1 MTIQFDFLTA
11 NRILFRRKAFAELG
25 KITSEFGTR
34 ALVVLGRSHRFGEE
48 ARQLLHSN
56 GVEASI
62 FTARDEP
69 TVDEVSAGI
78 QQAREFDANVVLAIG
93 GGSAID
99 LGKAIAGLLTNDGSI
114 YEYMEGAGPVKKF
127 TQPSMPFVVV
137 PTTSGTG
144 SEVTRNAVIT
154 NEKRRVKVSLR
165 SAYLLPR
172 VAVVDPELMVSLPK
186 TVTAFSGMDALTQL
200 VEPFLSRFANPMTD
214 MVSREGIRCVAKS
227 LRKAFMIPDDLEAR
241 EQMAFASLL
250 SGIALTNAGLG
261 VVHGFSGVLGGMS
274 GAHHGALCASMLAAG
289 LEVNYRALL
298 ARDPSNPVIQ
308 RFKELASLLTQNDR
322 TDAESTFQ
330 WVRETQALLNIPN
343 LRELGVR
350 EADHDRAI
358 EIAKNASSMKGNP
371 IALTDEELLEILE
384 KASR

>member
-137 PTTSGTG
+137 PQPAHGQRGERNASTQTEAPVKRELRRESAAARCRSG
-144 SEVTRNAVIT
+144 SELKARYQKPSPPFGNGC
-154 NEKRRVKVSLR
+154 
-165 SAYLLPR
+165 P
-172 VAVVDPELMVSLPK
+172 D
-186 TVTAFSGMDALTQL
+186 QL
-200 VEPFLSRFANPMTD
+200 DNPFCR
-214 MVSREGIRCVAKS
+214 ICQ
-227 LRKAFMIPDDLEAR
+227 PDDRYGFAR
-241 EQMAFASLL
+241 RHSLC
-250 SGIALTNAGLG
+250 G
-261 VVHGFSGVLGGMS
+261 
-274 GAHHGALCASMLAAG
+274 
-289 LEVNYRALL
+289 
-298 ARDPSNPVIQ
+298 
-308 RFKELASLLTQNDR
+308 
-322 TDAESTFQ
+322 
-330 WVRETQALLNIPN
+330 
-343 LRELGVR
+343 
-350 EADHDRAI
+350 
-358 EIAKNASSMKGNP
+358 EIA
-371 IALTDEELLEILE
+371 EEGFYDP
-384 KASR
+384 R